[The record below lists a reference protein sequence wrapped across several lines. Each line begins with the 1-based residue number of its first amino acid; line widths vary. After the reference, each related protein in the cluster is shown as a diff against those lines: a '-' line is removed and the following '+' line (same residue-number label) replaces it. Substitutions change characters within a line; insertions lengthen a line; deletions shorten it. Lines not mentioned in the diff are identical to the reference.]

1 LIIFPL
7 GLLLMLPSAIEAY
20 DEQDKKQNGNDAG
33 TSRSARDIVLEEIIP
48 NRKRGKG
55 SRSVTPWRRR

>member
-1 LIIFPL
+1 
-7 GLLLMLPSAIEAY
+7 MLPSAIEAY
-20 DEQDKKQNGNDAG
+20 DEQDEKQNGKETGKPRA
-33 TSRSARDIVLEEIIP
+33 ARDIVLEEIIP

>member
-1 LIIFPL
+1 MP
-7 GLLLMLPSAIEAY
+7 PSAIEAY

-33 TSRSARDIVLEEIIP
+33 KSRSARDIVLEEIIP
-48 NRKRGKG
+48 NRESRGG